1 MDITESGFQTPA
13 SKKRKASG
21 SPSLPPASQPTT
33 PPSNY
38 KNKTPLIATGI
49 DPKFNT
55 PIKIMSE
62 LRQYHPNLRVLQIK
76 QTKNGWIFIGDTPK
90 DFAILQSEPKMQQVF
105 GPKVK
110 MSLPKSYHSADEKND
125 KILVFKGVSNKISL
139 EDFKQLLDFNKIT
152 HAEAER
158 MKSKRTGRD
167 LPFIKV
173 KCDNPKQAEALIS
186 GALICQK
193 TGIIFKVEE
202 FQITPSIQQCFKC
215 QGFGHKAQNCT
226 KKQKCAVCGEAH
238 SHKDCPNKNKKTPKC
253 ANCRGPHVANY
264 RGCPAYKDQAF
275 RQHVVQNQISYAS
288 IVKQASPPPP
298 NNTFN
303 FTAKQIV
310 SLVTN
315 VVLQIAQPQLCTKN
329 LPEKQVQAKS
339 DLSKQIAET
348 AKKCLE
354 VNIAGKDVFESIIS
368 RPAPPPPAPFVF
380 SSTLVEKKKAPPLK
394 ASTILNKATPPLVT
408 PSSNSTKST
417 KAPSLGPQRKSSSK
431 LSPPQHKTSTKPSPN
446 KPST

>member
-1 MDITESGFQTPA
+1 MCVLSKPKDPIPKEDRNNAIYQLNCKDCEAVYVGETKRTLNIRAEEHITAIKSA
-13 SKKRKASG
+13 SKKSHTAEHCWKYNHDFDWKHKKVLDFEKNWKTRTIKESIY
-21 SPSLPPASQPTT
+21 SEENQ
-33 PPSNY
+33 NY

-62 LRQYHPNLRVLQIK
+62 LRQYHSNLRVFQIK

-90 DFAILQSEPKMQQVF
+90 DFAILQSETKMQQVF

-110 MSLPKSYHSADEKND
+110 MSLPKSYHSADAKKD

-139 EDFKQLLDFNKIT
+139 EDFKLVLDFNKIT

-173 KCDNPKQAEALIS
+173 KCDNPKQAEELIS
-186 GALICQK
+186 GGLICQK

-202 FQITPSIQQCFKC
+202 FRITPSIQQCFKC

-226 KKQKCAVCGEAH
+226 KKQKCVVCGEAH

-275 RQHVVQNQISYAS
+275 R
-288 IVKQASPPPP
+288 
-298 NNTFN
+298 
-303 FTAKQIV
+303 
-310 SLVTN
+310 
-315 VVLQIAQPQLCTKN
+315 
-329 LPEKQVQAKS
+329 
-339 DLSKQIAET
+339 
-348 AKKCLE
+348 
-354 VNIAGKDVFESIIS
+354 
-368 RPAPPPPAPFVF
+368 
-380 SSTLVEKKKAPPLK
+380 
-394 ASTILNKATPPLVT
+394 
-408 PSSNSTKST
+408 
-417 KAPSLGPQRKSSSK
+417 
-431 LSPPQHKTSTKPSPN
+431 
-446 KPST
+446 